1 MSYPFYQEVIFTK
14 EECKKIIEYSKVYPA
29 SVKNR
34 QLEPNINLETNRVE
48 HHIPSIDG
56 NKKGKT
62 FFVYDI
68 FREKNTEWVFEKLL
82 NWFQNVSNIKLKETP
97 VLTGMALLNYKVGDF
112 FMKHTDI
119 IKNFEWRRWT
129 INIQLG
135 NQYKGGDYVLYLD
148 DTEIVLNKEMG
159 NAIAYWAGTEH
170 EIKEIEEGERWSIV
184 CSVVKDMIIE
194 NEKKLL

>member
-34 QLEPNINLETNRVE
+34 QLEPNINFETNRVE

-56 NKKGKT
+56 SKKGKT

-97 VLTGMALLNYKVGDF
+97 VLTGMTLLNYKVGDF
-112 FMKHTDI
+112 FMRHTDI
-119 IKNFEWRRWT
+119 YENFEWRRWT

-135 NQYKGGDYVLYLD
+135 EQYKGGDYVLYLD
-148 DTEIVLNKEMG
+148 DKEIVLE
-159 NAIAYWAGTEH
+159 A
-170 EIKEIEEGERWSIV
+170 
-184 CSVVKDMIIE
+184 VK
-194 NEKKLL
+194 

>member
-1 MSYPFYQEVIFTK
+1 MSYPFYQEVIFTT

-29 SVKNR
+29 SIKNR
-34 QLEPNINLETNRVE
+34 QLEPNINFETNRVE

-56 NKKGKT
+56 SKKGKT

-68 FREKNTEWVFEKLL
+68 AREENTEWVFEKLL
-82 NWFQNVSNIKLKETP
+82 NWFQKVSNIKLKETP
-97 VLTGMALLNYKVGDF
+97 VLTGITLLNYKVGDF
-112 FMKHTDI
+112 FMRHTDI
-119 IKNFEWRRWT
+119 YENFEWRRWT
-129 INIQLG
+129 LNIQLG

-148 DTEIVLNKEMG
+148 NTEIVLNKEMG

-170 EIKEIEEGERWSIV
+170 EVKEIEEGERWSIV

>member
-1 MSYPFYQEVIFTK
+1 MSYPFYQEVIFTD
-14 EECKKIIEYSKVYPA
+14 EECKKIIEYSKIYPSSA
-29 SVKNR
+29 ENR

-48 HHIPSIDG
+48 QHIPSIDG
-56 NKKGKT
+56 NKTGKF

-68 FREKNTEWVFEKLL
+68 VRDKNTEWVFEKLL
-82 NWFQNVSNIKLKETP
+82 NWFQTVSNIKLKETP
-97 VLTGMALLNYKVGDF
+97 VLTGMTLLNYKVGDL

-129 INIQLG
+129 LNIQLG

-170 EIKEIEEGERWSIV
+170 EVKEIEEGERWSIV

>member
-14 EECKKIIEYSKVYPA
+14 EECKKIIEYSKVYTA
-29 SVKNR
+29 SAKNR
-34 QLEPNINLETNRVE
+34 QLEPNINLETNRAE
-48 HHIPSIDG
+48 QHMPSIDG
-56 NKKGKT
+56 KKKGKA

-68 FREKNTEWVFEKLL
+68 IREENTEWVFEKLL

-97 VLTGMALLNYKVGDF
+97 VLNGMTLLNYKVGDF
-112 FMKHTDI
+112 FMRHTDI
-119 IKNFEWRRWT
+119 YKNFEWRRWT

-135 NQYKGGDYVLYLD
+135 DGYRGGDYVLYLD
-148 DTEIVLNKEMG
+148 DEEIVLNKEMG

-170 EIKEIEEGERWSIV
+170 EVKEIEEGERWSIV
-184 CSVVKDMIIE
+184 CSVAKDMIID